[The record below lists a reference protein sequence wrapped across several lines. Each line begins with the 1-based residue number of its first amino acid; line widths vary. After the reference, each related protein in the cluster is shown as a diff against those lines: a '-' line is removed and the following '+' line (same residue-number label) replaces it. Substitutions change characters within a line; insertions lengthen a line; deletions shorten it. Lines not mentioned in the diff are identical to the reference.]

1 MVFNKRINN
10 SLIIS
15 YVVKDDDDWQTT
27 FPCWTGRT
35 FESWVCPKAE
45 SRLRRGGHTRPS
57 LLTGE
62 KRISKSLKM
71 TIIIIILTMIMRTN
85 IHGGCWLRFINKYHC
100 YWYISVTVWTYMRL
114 QMIIIFNIATCS
126 WLWVGVYHH
135 HHVHFGKIWMG
146 GLGVRC

>member
-45 SRLRRGGHTRPS
+45 SRLRRGGRTRPS

-62 KRISKSLKM
+62 KKDL
-71 TIIIIILTMIMRTN
+71 
-85 IHGGCWLRFINKYHC
+85 GEP
-100 YWYISVTVWTYMRL
+100 WYKKTVKKGDNVT
-114 QMIIIFNIATCS
+114 F
-126 WLWVGVYHH
+126 
-135 HHVHFGKIWMG
+135 F
-146 GLGVRC
+146 